1 MRTPMSVSPVESKTD
16 VLLESLRRFYAVPAH
31 LRVLTDVL
39 RNKTTISLRT
49 LDWLCTN
56 YAKKKNIVY
65 VLPSGKTVNVHLEY
79 KSCLKAFSKKSFDPF
94 QRRDRITVTDADGHQ
109 MTSTAGQLN
118 FFRFAINTGVI
129 QYALDHATEIEADM
143 LHAIKNRH
151 ELKRAGGTNA
161 PTSSAA
167 KRKELSRGALKSATA
182 TNIQV
187 TVRFT

>member
-1 MRTPMSVSPVESKTD
+1 MSASPVESKTD
-16 VLLESLRRFYAVPAH
+16 VLLDSLRRFYAVPDR

-94 QRRDRITVTDADGHQ
+94 QRRDRISITDADGHQ

-129 QYALDHATEIEADM
+129 EYALHHATEIETDM
-143 LHAIKNRH
+143 LYAIKNRH
-151 ELKRAGGTNA
+151 ELKRCGGKE
-161 PTSSAA
+161 TSAAA